1 MGEGFEEIDEFG
13 IEDFKIFEGKGESLG
28 DLITLRFH
36 FLEGFWVDG
45 RFRVDGLVFVDHF
58 EEIIDFLD
66 LLFDIESNGTFV
78 SFELVLKL
86 IDFKQILLFVLGVE
100 VLGFCQQTSKLLA
113 FCLGCFEIGVILLGN
128 HILEFFLFTHRKNII
143 NFENPTKS
151 LYISKGITA
160 QTISDELFI
169 ILLQQRK
176 KYYSII

>member
-1 MGEGFEEIDEFG
+1 M
-13 IEDFKIFEGKGESLG
+13 
-28 DLITLRFH
+28 
-36 FLEGFWVDG
+36 
-45 RFRVDGLVFVDHF
+45 DHF
-58 EEIIDFLD
+58 EEIVDFSD
-66 LLFDIESNGTFV
+66 LLFDVESNGTFV

-86 IDFKQILLFVLGVE
+86 IDFKQILLFVLEVE
-100 VLGFCQQTSKLLA
+100 VLGFCQEARQLLA
-113 FCLGCFEIGVILLGN
+113 FGLGSFEIRVILLGN

-160 QTISDELFI
+160 QTISDEFFI